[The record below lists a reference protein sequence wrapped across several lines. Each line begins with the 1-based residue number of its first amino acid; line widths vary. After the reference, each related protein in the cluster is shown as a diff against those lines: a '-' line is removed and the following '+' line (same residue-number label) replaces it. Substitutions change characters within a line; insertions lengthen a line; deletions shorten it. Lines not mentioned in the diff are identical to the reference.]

1 LSLDAAERGVFGG
14 SLDMTTSGDS
24 LRLGRLKI
32 RVSAGPLQ
40 PSGRGI
46 GPSLRRE
53 RRGNFPKIFDR
64 FALRAL
70 REFLHFVATLHI
82 RFNRRSKASERKPE
96 NIPSLYYWLS
106 FPWPMPRKPL
116 QIPTATKPNR

>member
-1 LSLDAAERGVFGG
+1 LSFDAAERGVFGG
-14 SLDMTTSGDS
+14 SLDMTTSGDR

-32 RVSAGPLQ
+32 CISAGPLQ
-40 PSGRGI
+40 PSVRGI

-53 RRGNFPKIFDR
+53 RHGNFPKIFDR

-82 RFNRRSKASERKPE
+82 DSTDARRRAKRKPE

-116 QIPTATKPNR
+116 QIRTATKLNR